1 MAIDYS
7 PIELLVLDVDG
18 VMTDGRIMLD
28 PDGRETKV
36 FNVRDGWA
44 MRHWRGA
51 GGKVAIITGR
61 GSRAVEIRA
70 AELGVDVVRLN
81 VKQKRPVFDE
91 VLAELGVSADRV
103 AVMGDDVTDLPVMRR
118 CAVAIAPA
126 DAVDEVRQ
134 AAHLVT
140 EAAGGAGCV
149 REAIETMLKAT
160 GKWDDLLA
168 RYTSD

>member
-7 PIELLVLDVDG
+7 AIELLVLDVDG
-18 VMTDGRIMLD
+18 VLTDGRIFLD

-36 FNVRDGWA
+36 FHVRDGWA
-44 MRHWRGA
+44 MRHWRRDGK
-51 GGKVAIITGR
+51 KVAIITGR

-70 AELGVDVVRLN
+70 AELSVDVVRLN
-81 VKQKRPVFDE
+81 VKNKRPAYDE
-91 VLAELGVSADRV
+91 VLAELGVSPDHT
-103 AVMGDDVTDLPVMRR
+103 AVMGDDVTDLPLLRH

-134 AAHLVT
+134 VAHLVT
-140 EAAGGAGCV
+140 QRAGGAGCV

-160 GKWDDLLA
+160 GQWADVLA